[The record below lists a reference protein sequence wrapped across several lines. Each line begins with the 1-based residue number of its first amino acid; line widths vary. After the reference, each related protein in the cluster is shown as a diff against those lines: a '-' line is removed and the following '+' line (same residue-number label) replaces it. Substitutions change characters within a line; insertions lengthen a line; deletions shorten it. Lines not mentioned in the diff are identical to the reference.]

1 MAWHPRLDPTKHIT
15 IPLHDRFFPPHGAA
29 LVKSRI
35 GSEFPVH
42 KKGMRKHPEVN
53 K

>member
-15 IPLHDRFFPPHGAA
+15 IPLHDRFFPPQGAA

-35 GSEFPVH
+35 GKGIARVPVSVE
-42 KKGMRKHPEVN
+42 GIRSR
-53 K
+53 